1 MLLVSDYDGTYSN
14 NDESIY
20 LNNEAIEKFMKD
32 GNTFVLSSGRSYTSL
47 LKETID
53 YEIPYHYLGTN
64 NGNCLFD

>member
-47 LKETID
+47 LIMATVYLIQMGN
-53 YEIPYHYLGTN
+53 YYIVVQLIEI
-64 NGNCLFD
+64 F

>member
-14 NDESIY
+14 NDDSIY

-53 YEIPYHYLGTN
+53 YRIVQLIEI
-64 NGNCLFD
+64 F

>member
-14 NDESIY
+14 NDDSIY

-47 LKETID
+47 LKETI
-53 YEIPYHYLGTN
+53 YYIVVQLIEI
-64 NGNCLFD
+64 F